1 MHIDRRGKPA
11 ALVLIAGLILGLLGS
26 ACSNGASGATG
37 GPPSGSASD
46 AFAAAMASTDL
57 FAGTPQRVQVGV
69 EKTSQT
75 AGVKLV
81 TFGQVGFAFSYLGA
95 DGSAAATAGPQVTA
109 SYIPAPGTAESGASP
124 SLSDPGVARGVYG
137 AENVTFDNAGV
148 WQVTVTADV
157 QGSGIENLTTAF
169 PVSTKPALP
178 APGQKALKTVN
189 LTLASKGVPA
199 SAIDSRA
206 LDGPKSAIPDKDLHQ
221 WTIAEAIAQH
231 RPALVV
237 FGTPVYCV
245 SQWCGPNTDAVEAL
259 AQRYGKKAVFIHIEI
274 WRNYTAKQ
282 HVANKAAAD
291 WLYRNGDLVDPWL
304 YLIGADGIIK
314 DRWAPL
320 FDPKEV
326 AKELA
331 ALPNMKS

>member
-1 MHIDRRGKPA
+1 
-11 ALVLIAGLILGLLGS
+11 V
-26 ACSNGASGATG
+26 AT
-37 GPPSGSASD
+37 
-46 AFAAAMASTDL
+46 TDL
-57 FAGTPQRVQVGV
+57 YSGTPQRIQVGV
-69 EKTSQT
+69 FQSSQT

-95 DGSAAATAGPQVTA
+95 DGSTAPTTGPQVTA
-109 SYIPAPGTAESGASP
+109 TYLPAPGTVPSGP
-124 SLSDPGVARGVYG
+124 EPTLSDPNVARGVYA
-137 AENVTFDNAGV
+137 AEKVTFDKAGV
-148 WQVTVTADV
+148 WQVAVTADV
-157 QGSGIENLTTAF
+157 QGSGTQILTAAF

-178 APGQKALKTVN
+178 APGQEALKTVN
-189 LTLASKGVPA
+189 LTMASKGVPA

-206 LDGPKSAIPDKDLHQ
+206 LDGPASAIPDKDLHR

-237 FGTPVYCV
+237 FATPVYCV
-245 SQWCGPNTDAVEAL
+245 SRWCGPNTDAVQAL
-259 AQRYGKKAVFIHIEI
+259 AQRYKTKAVFIDIEI
-274 WRNYTAKQ
+274 WREYSAKR
-282 HVANKAAAD
+282 HVVNKAAAD